1 MHGAYITPYKLTWV
15 ASFRAALVGASG
27 LVVGVTV
34 GDLGIMML
42 ALVKLV
48 LLGGIHA

>member
-27 LVVGVTV
+27 LIVGITGVISESDV
-34 GDLGIMML
+34 GFC
-42 ALVKLV
+42 
-48 LLGGIHA
+48 